1 MSIVNAIPA
10 VWAANILR
18 ALNTLLVYGGP
29 DVINRDYEGDIA
41 QSGDTVRITTLGDV
55 TVKSY
60 TRDADIEPPEALT
73 DAQLTLTIDQQDYFN
88 FAVDDID
95 KRQAIPGLMDEAARR
110 AAYGM
115 RKKIDGFIASHFTD
129 IALAN
134 FIGSDAAPTT
144 GFSANSKKAYN
155 ELVVLK
161 KLLDITDT
169 PEEGRFVVVPPWFE
183 LYLEQDDRVIS
194 FGTPA
199 NRSQLEEQYK
209 AGDNG
214 IIGRAAGFNVYRSNN
229 VPNTGGK
236 KWKLIAGHSS
246 AWSFALQL
254 VETVAFRP
262 ERRFADALKG
272 LQVYGSKVV
281 RPVNLACLVASDE

>member
-29 DVINRDYEGDIA
+29 DVINTDYEGDIA

-55 TVKSY
+55 TVQKY
-60 TRDADIEPPEALT
+60 TRDADINPPEALT

-115 RKKIDGFIASHFTD
+115 RKTIDSFIASHYTD
-129 IALAN
+129 ISLTN
-134 FIGSDAAPTT
+134 FRGTDAAPKT
-144 GFSANSKKAYN
+144 GFSANSKLAYN

-161 KLLDITDT
+161 KLLDETDT
-169 PEEGRFVVVPPWFE
+169 PEDGRFVVIPPWFE

-194 FGTPA
+194 FGTA
-199 NRSQLEEQYK
+199 ATLQQMQEQYK

-229 VPNTGGK
+229 VPNTGGA
-236 KWKLIAGHSS
+236 KWKLIAGHNSG
-246 AWSFALQL
+246 WSFANQL

-272 LQVYGSKVV
+272 LQVYGSKLV
-281 RPVNLACLVASDE
+281 RPANMACLVATDA

>member
-1 MSIVNAIPA
+1 MSVINAIPA
-10 VWAANILR
+10 VWAARILQ

-29 DVINRDYEGDIA
+29 EVINRDYEGEIA
-41 QSGDTVRITTLGDV
+41 QAGDTVRITTLADIV
-55 TVKSY
+55 VKKY
-60 TRDADIEPPEALT
+60 TRDADIESPEALT
-73 DAQLTLTIDQQDYFN
+73 DAQLTLAIDQQDYFN
-88 FAVDDID
+88 AAIDDID
-95 KRQAIPGLMDEAARR
+95 KRQALPNLMDEAARR

-115 RKKIDGFIASHFTD
+115 RKTIDSFVASHFTD

-134 FIGSDAAPTT
+134 FRGTDASPKT
-144 GFSANSKKAYN
+144 GFSANEKLAYN

-161 KLLDITDT
+161 KILDETDT

-183 LYLEQDDRVIS
+183 LYLQEDLR
-194 FGTPA
+194 FTGYGTQA
-199 NRSQLEEQYK
+199 NRTQLEQGTT

-236 KWKLIAGHSS
+236 KWKLIAGHNS
-246 AWSFALQL
+246 AWSFAMQL

-272 LQVYGSKVV
+272 LQVYGSKVT
-281 RPVNLACLVASDE
+281 RPANMACMVASDE